1 MLSQDEQRRLR
12 GSEWTMSLLDPRFAD
27 GLRDGTPCAP
37 NDDRRW
43 PFLAWAV
50 GAVVV
55 MFVGLGTTAWFFCRD
70 RRRGRRPRRGG
81 VPAPCVQGPWPGAV
95 RPVALGGQRQ
105 RSTMAALGR
114 PFNGAGGAR

>member
-12 GSEWTMSLLDPRFAD
+12 GIEWTMSLLDPRFAD

-55 MFVGLGTTAWFFCRD
+55 MFVGLGTTAWFFAVT
-70 RRRGRRPRRGG
+70 GG
-81 VPAPCVQGPWPGAV
+81 VGAALAAV
-95 RPVALGGQRQ
+95 AYRRHVYKVHGRARPVLWHWAVSASGPRW
-105 RSTMAALGR
+105 RR
-114 PFNGAGGAR
+114 